1 MIFNFHKLSKYD
13 WQFILCASILIVVF
27 IFTDLIELLNKEILY
42 YFPKKISYEPYRVF
56 TSILIHADFN
66 HLVSNIFG
74 LTITRYFL
82 IRLGNKSKFFY
93 LKFIVIYTFLNFFII
108 WIFERI
114 LVIFFNMIPNYIS
127 LGFSGVIYAFFGFL
141 LLTSIYG
148 KDYFLGTMI
157 SLRKSYDIQRMS
169 TTICLIGLI
178 FSFLPG
184 VSLLGHMSGFITGC
198 IIFFI

>member
-1 MIFNFHKLSKYD
+1 
-13 WQFILCASILIVVF
+13 
-27 IFTDLIELLNKEILY
+27 
-42 YFPKKISYEPYRVF
+42 
-56 TSILIHADFN
+56 
-66 HLVSNIFG
+66 
-74 LTITRYFL
+74 
-82 IRLGNKSKFFY
+82 
-93 LKFIVIYTFLNFFII
+93 
-108 WIFERI
+108 
-114 LVIFFNMIPNYIS
+114 MIPNYIS

>member
-13 WQFILCASILIVVF
+13 WPFILCTSILIVVF
-27 IFTDLIELLNKEILY
+27 IFTDLIQLLNKEILY

-93 LKFIVIYTFLNFFII
+93 LKFILIYTFLNFFII